1 MQIGK
6 YPEAMYRVSLKVI
19 IRNQSGEV
27 LVVREKGSGW
37 SLPGGG
43 VDHGEEIGKALKREL
58 YEEVLIDAPFTSRFV
73 GADTFY
79 VEHRQ
84 RWQMWL
90 VYELDLAKGYAYG
103 KGIDADEVAFMDPA
117 ALKDSKVR
125 SEQLVYKWCME
136 KE

>member
-1 MQIGK
+1 MHIGK

-19 IRNQSGEV
+19 VRNQSGET
-27 LVVREKGSGW
+27 LVVREKGSSW

-43 VDHGEEIGKALKREL
+43 VDHGEEIDKALKREL
-58 YEEVLIDAPFTSRFV
+58 YEEVLINTPFTSRFV

-90 VYELDLAKGYAYG
+90 VYELDIEEGYSYG
-103 KGIDADEVAFMDPA
+103 KGIDADEVAFINPVTF
-117 ALKDSKVR
+117 KDSKER
-125 SEQLVYKWCME
+125 SEQLVYKWCT
-136 KE
+136 KKA

>member
-19 IRNQSGEV
+19 VRNQSGEV
-27 LVVREKGSGW
+27 LVVREKGSSW

-43 VDHGEEIGKALKREL
+43 IDHGEPIDKALQREL
-58 YEEVLIDAPFTSRFV
+58 YEEVLIDAPFVSHFV

-79 VEHRQ
+79 VENRE

-90 VYELDLAKGYAYG
+90 IYELDIEKGYTYG
-103 KGIDADEVAFMDPA
+103 KGVDADEVVFIDPIVF
-117 ALKDSKVR
+117 KDSKER
-125 SEQLVYKWCME
+125 SEQLVYKWCM
-136 KE
+136 KKG

>member
-19 IRNQSGEV
+19 VRNQSGEV
-27 LVVREKGSGW
+27 LVVREKGSSW

-43 VDHGEEIGKALKREL
+43 VDHGEAIDKALKREL
-58 YEEVLIDAPFTSRFV
+58 YEEVLIDASFTPRFV

-79 VEHRQ
+79 VEHWQ

-90 VYELDLAKGYAYG
+90 VYELDLKDGYVYG
-103 KGIDADEVAFMDPA
+103 KGVDADEVTFIDPIEF
-117 ALKDSKVR
+117 KNSNER
-125 SEQLVYKWCME
+125 SEQLVYKWCTE
-136 KE
+136 KI